1 MRIAIVED
9 ESSQRQLIA
18 QYLGEWRRRD
28 EPKPESVCFQNSE
41 SFLFFG
47 TCTDNL
53 KKTALGR

>member
-1 MRIAIVED
+1 MRIAVVED

-41 SFLFFG
+41 SFLFFL
-47 TCTDNL
+47 NMH
-53 KKTALGR
+53 R